1 MRSCAVVASLLLA
14 LVLAFP
20 RKNAA
25 AQAADAAP
33 VPAATDAAV
42 AASTQALF
50 DEARALFD
58 RGQYAEAA
66 TVFARL
72 HIQTEDPVVLY
83 PLAQSQ
89 RLAGQCTA
97 ALASYQQFIA
107 AEDGLRQRADAAAP
121 GSSLK
126 RVASDL
132 LYARGRVV
140 EMRIC
145 QSRPRL
151 SAARQAAQRGLAA
164 SDPGAAIA
172 ALQKV
177 WDDDRD
183 PTALVDLAQLHQ
195 ARSECPA
202 ATRSLDQAIE
212 ELTPTEALRAAGAP
226 GSDLAEALGTLQ
238 RARQARQDL
247 DCSAPPAVV
256 RSPPAA
262 SPAVALAP
270 PGPAPQAS
278 TLLAP
283 RPVDVSQSSAAP
295 ARRWPLLV
303 AAGGGVVVAA
313 GLFSLWKAAQTAD
326 QLSEQARK
334 NDLEWEWDDD
344 SLALDRSNRRYNLAG
359 ITLTATG
366 AAVAGGALI
375 YHFLHRSPETV
386 ALVPVL
392 QISRGDAALGFRAFF

>member
-1 MRSCAVVASLLLA
+1 MKSSGVASLVLA
-14 LVLAFP
+14 MVLAFP
-20 RKNAA
+20 RKDAVAQAPDAA
-25 AQAADAAP
+25 PAPAAADAA
-33 VPAATDAAV
+33 A

-72 HIQTEDPVVLY
+72 HIQTDDAVVLY

-247 DCSAPPAVV
+247 DCSAPPAV
-256 RSPPAA
+256 RAPPAA

-270 PGPAPQAS
+270 PVPAPQAS
-278 TLLAP
+278 TPLAP
-283 RPVDVSQSSAAP
+283 RPVDLTHTQAAAAP
-295 ARRWPLLV
+295 RWPLMV
-303 AAGGGVVVAA
+303 AAGGGVVATA
-313 GLFSLWKAAQTAD
+313 GLVSLWMAARASDDLTERLRD
-326 QLSEQARK
+326 
-334 NDLEWEWDDD
+334 NDSEWDRT
-344 SLALDRSNRRYNLAG
+344 SLDLDEDGRRHNLRG
-359 ITLTATG
+359 IVLTAAG
-366 AAVAGGALI
+366 AAVAGAALI
-375 YHFLHRSPETV
+375 YHFLPRSPETV
-386 ALVPVL
+386 ALTPL
-392 QISRGDAALGFRAFF
+392 LGISRGDAAIGFRALF